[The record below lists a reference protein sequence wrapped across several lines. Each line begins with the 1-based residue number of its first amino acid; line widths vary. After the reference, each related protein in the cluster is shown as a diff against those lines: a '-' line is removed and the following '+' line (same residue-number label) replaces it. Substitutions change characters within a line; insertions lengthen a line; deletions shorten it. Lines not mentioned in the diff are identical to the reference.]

1 MSDAAPPLFLAC
13 DTTQGACSAALYRAS
28 SNANK
33 ASVLASEVLP
43 MTKGHAEA
51 LLPML
56 ARVCA
61 TAKIDMQEIDRL
73 AVTHG
78 PGTFTGVRV
87 GLSAMRGLSLALA
100 IPLKAYGTL
109 EVMAQASEAKT
120 PLIVA
125 VDARRS
131 VFYAQSF
138 DAAKTPLTPPQALTA
153 EQVFALVETGAVGL
167 LGSGADPLLA
177 SLKNPES
184 SRFSA
189 ENGLDYPQAEKLA
202 ALAAADLDWPAYDA
216 HACQP
221 EPLYLRA
228 PDASLPNPDK
238 FPRRA
243 PTPDA

>member
-1 MSDAAPPLFLAC
+1 MSPLILAC
-13 DTTQGACSAALYRAS
+13 DTTQGACSAALYQAS
-28 SNANK
+28 DKGA
-33 ASVLASEVLP
+33 VLASEILP

-56 ARVCA
+56 ARICA
-61 TAKIDMQEIDRL
+61 TAEIDMGDIDRL

-109 EVMAQASEAKT
+109 EVMAQASAADGA
-120 PLIVA
+120 LIVA

-138 DAAKTPLTPPQALTA
+138 DADKTPLTPPQALSG
-153 EQVFALVETGAVGL
+153 EQVFALVEAGDVSL
-167 LGSGADPLLA
+167 MGSGAGLLLETA
-177 SLKNPES
+177 S

-189 ENGLDYPQAEKLA
+189 EKAPDYPQAEVLAGLA
-202 ALAAADLDWPAYDA
+202 ARDLSWPEYDA
-216 HACQP
+216 SARPP

-228 PDASLPNPDK
+228 PDAVLPNREK
-238 FPRRA
+238 FPARA
-243 PTPDA
+243 PSPVSDT